1 MTRQLTAIMFADMVG
16 YTALMQ
22 EDERRAKQ
30 LRDRQREVLEL
41 RVAEFE
47 GKIVQFYGDG
57 ALCGFQS
64 AIQAVECAVAV
75 QVDLRQGPTVPV
87 RIGIHLGDVAY
98 DQTGV
103 YGDGVNLASRI
114 QALSVPGGVL
124 ISGKVADEV
133 ENQPGISTRLLAR
146 VALKNVREPRR
157 VFAVTQADLAVPTGK
172 DVKGWTTVDAKGRRT
187 NRGVKVAWWG
197 VALAIAVGLSSVIF
211 SRLSEPEATQVSSL
225 NQEDLAILPFV
236 YVGPQEHEWTGAG
249 MAIQLIGPLTSGVFL
264 PVDQYSI
271 HSLVEGLEAEGFS
284 GRPLWEEVAE
294 TSDASLLLHGE
305 LSAEP
310 DGALSV
316 NAFIYDPRTAE
327 DVGSAFARGT
337 VEEFNSLVLGVAGD
351 LLVDRSGVDPALRA
365 DLLLTGSIDA
375 LKASIEGDR
384 AFRAGDYPLAVT
396 LLKEATKADSG
407 LGVAHYRLSQ
417 AAIWAWEWDL
427 ARTAADDAWA
437 LSSGLSALNQLLLRA
452 WRDFLSSRPVES
464 VRTYQALRYDHPQN
478 VEVLTGLGSVLLFFN
493 SLQGRESSEADRF
506 FRTVMDVDPD
516 YGEVRYHMLEAA
528 ASNDDQ
534 VEFDRWYAGLNPES
548 EQALAFEAVR
558 AFGWGSRADQQAVIR
573 KLGDADEMQV
583 VYAAGRVAAFLRDFS
598 GAGEIGD
605 LLLSTQR
612 NPDFRWAAHA
622 LRAALAFAQGRW
634 SVVDGELNETA
645 GGEAE
650 WSLEMRALFSMFPIL
665 QVPPEDLRSLRVS
678 IRTWD
683 PEAFV
688 LPSFLELFGPHS
700 EHHREFRLYLLG
712 LLSARLNEL
721 EDAREYRDSL
731 GEYGRAPET
740 RERTHSF
747 AQSVNAHIAHTEGDP
762 ETALRILDGADYFP
776 RFEYIFAS
784 PFFSRALDRWLRAE
798 LEEELGRPTEAL
810 GWYATLSDGWG
821 EFLFAAPAHMRQAQI
836 HEGLG
841 EVDEAIDHYERFEAL
856 WADADPELQLL
867 VEEARTAR
875 ERLVGSGGPG

>member
-75 QVDLRQGPTVPV
+75 QVDLRQEPTVPV
-87 RIGIHLGDVAY
+87 RIGIHLGDVAH

-103 YGDGVNLASRI
+103 YGDGVNLAARI

-133 ENQPGISTRLLAR
+133 KNQPGISTQLLAQ

-172 DVKGWTTVDAKGRRT
+172 DVKGWATVDAKGRRIG
-187 NRGVKVAWWG
+187 RGVKVAWWG
-197 VALAIAVGLSSVIF
+197 VALATAVGLSSVVF

-225 NQEDLAILPFV
+225 TQEELAILPFV

-249 MAIQLIGPLTSGVFL
+249 MAIQLIGPLASGVFL

-271 HSLVEGLEAEGFS
+271 HSLVEGLEEEGFS
-284 GRPLWEEVAE
+284 GRPLWEEVAGI
-294 TSDASLLLHGE
+294 SGANLILHGE

-316 NAFIYDPRTAE
+316 NAYIYDPGTAE

-337 VEEFNSLVLGVAGD
+337 VVEFNDLVLGVARE

-365 DLLLTGSIDA
+365 DLLLTGSIEA

-384 AFRAGDYPLAVT
+384 AFRAGDYPLAVA
-396 LLKEATKADSG
+396 LLKDATEADSS

-417 AAIWAWEWDL
+417 AATWAWEWVL
-427 ARTAADDAWA
+427 ARTAADEAWD
-437 LSSGLSALNQLLLRA
+437 LSSDLSALNQNLLRA

-464 VRTYQALRYDHPQN
+464 VNNYRALRGDHPQN
-478 VEVLTGLGSVLLFFN
+478 VEVLTGLGSVLLYFN

-534 VEFDRWYAGLNPES
+534 VEFDRWYPGLDPES

-558 AFGWGSRADQQAVIR
+558 AFGWGSRADQQEVIR

-583 VYAAGRVAAFLRDFS
+583 VYAAGRVAAFLRDCS
-598 GAGEIGD
+598 G
-605 LLLSTQR
+605 
-612 NPDFRWAAHA
+612 
-622 LRAALAFAQGRW
+622 

-645 GGEAE
+645 GGEEE
-650 WSLEMRALFSMFPIL
+650 WSLEMRALFSMFPFL
-665 QVPPEDLRSLRVS
+665 QVSPEDLRTLRDS
-678 IRTWD
+678 IYTWD
-683 PEAFV
+683 PEAGV

-700 EHHREFRLYLLG
+700 QHHQEFRLYLLG
-712 LLSARLNEL
+712 LLSARLDEL
-721 EDAREYRDSL
+721 EDARDYRNEL
-731 GEYGRAPET
+731 NEYGRTPET
-740 RERTHSF
+740 QELTYSL
-747 AQSVNAHIAHTEGDP
+747 AQSVNAHIAHTQGDP
-762 ETALRILDGADYFP
+762 DTALGFLVGAEYFP
-776 RFEYIFAS
+776 HFEYISAS

-798 LEEELGRPTEAL
+798 LLEESGDLTGAL
-810 GWYATLSDGWG
+810 DWYATLSDGWG
-821 EFLFAAPAHMRQAQI
+821 EFLFAAPAHLMQAQI
-836 HEGLG
+836 HEDLG
-841 EVDEAIDHYERFEAL
+841 EVDEAIAHYERFEVL
-856 WADADPELQLL
+856 WADADPELQHL
-867 VEEARTAR
+867 VEEARNAR
-875 ERLVGSGGPG
+875 ERLTDAGGSV